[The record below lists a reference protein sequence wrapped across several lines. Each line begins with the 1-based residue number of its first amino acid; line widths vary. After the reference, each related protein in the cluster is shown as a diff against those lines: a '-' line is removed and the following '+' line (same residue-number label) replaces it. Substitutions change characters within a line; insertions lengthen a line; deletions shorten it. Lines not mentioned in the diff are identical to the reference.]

1 MTEGIIH
8 QVVTEMKSHPYTMLA
23 VVALIIVSWWGF
35 GNYARASEV
44 QAVESKIDWVLEIQ
58 LAATL
63 REMQNEY
70 CRANG
75 NKAAIQDIIE
85 DYQRQ
90 YRELTGRRYPLPA
103 CHG

>member
-1 MTEGIIH
+1 MASILQ
-8 QVVTEMKSHPYTMLA
+8 QVVDEMKSHPYTMLA
-23 VVALIIVSWWGF
+23 VVGLILASSWGY
-35 GNYARASEV
+35 GNYARAGEV
-44 QAVESKIDWVLEIQ
+44 AAVESKIDRVLEIQ

-63 REMQNEY
+63 RQMQDEY

-75 NKAAIQDIIE
+75 SKAAIQDIIE

-103 CHG
+103 CRG